1 MRGPIS
7 KTITVKTNDPEN
19 PQVVLTLK
27 ARLMG
32 SVRLFPQSRLHI
44 STRSDR
50 EPVARLVV
58 RKEPEEK
65 GVLQVSGLE
74 ADVPW
79 LEASARKVAESELL
93 PGSVPAFPG
102 DWVVEVRAEGE
113 LRGGQHTAQ
122 VQFRTGL
129 SREPVVKVPV
139 TVAVPPA
146 VSFSPFYLVLRAPG
160 AGKPAQG
167 VATAV
172 IREGVDPA
180 GVVVE
185 TDAPG
190 LKAEL
195 ERVPDRPRSFRL
207 KVSWEPTEATPDRR
221 AFVTVKA
228 AQESLKLPV
237 RVAPPA
243 TAAAPQGS

>member
-7 KTITVKTNDPEN
+7 KKITVTTNDPDN
-19 PQVVLTLK
+19 PKAVLTLK
-27 ARLMG
+27 ARLAG
-32 SVRLFPQSRLHI
+32 SVKLLPGTRLHI
-44 STRSDR
+44 AARGDR

-65 GVLQVSGLE
+65 GELELTGLE
-74 ADVPW
+74 ADAPW
-79 LEASARKVAESELL
+79 LKVTARKVSDSELL

-102 DWVVEVRAEGE
+102 DWVVEVRAEGG
-113 LRGGQHTAQ
+113 LGGGQHTAQ

-146 VSFSPFYLVLRAPG
+146 VSFSPYYLVLRAPG
-160 AGKPAQG
+160 AGKPAEG

-172 IREGVDPA
+172 LRKDVDRA
-180 GVVVE
+180 GVAVE
-185 TDAPG
+185 ADAPG
-190 LKAEL
+190 LRAEL
-195 ERVPDRPRSFRL
+195 EPVPDNPKLLRI
-207 KVSWEPTEATPDRR
+207 KVSWEPAEATPDRK

-243 TAAAPQGS
+243 TAAAAQGS